1 MLLEVLENKN
11 DVAED
16 LCLKAKEWLEE
27 ICSNKQKL
35 FSPRSSTQIMMRT
48 VAIMVVAAVKG

>member
-16 LCLKAKEWLEE
+16 LRLKAKEWLEE
-27 ICSNKQKL
+27 ICSNKQNVADVS
-35 FSPRSSTQIMMRT
+35 FPRDLQL
-48 VAIMVVAAVKG
+48 K